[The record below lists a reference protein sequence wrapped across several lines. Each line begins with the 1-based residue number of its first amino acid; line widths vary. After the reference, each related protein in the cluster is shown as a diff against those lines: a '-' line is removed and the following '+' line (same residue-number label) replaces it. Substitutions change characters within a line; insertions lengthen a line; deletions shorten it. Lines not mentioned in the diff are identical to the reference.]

1 MSRKAA
7 AKSSWPRVSD
17 FKCLT
22 PRTHLVMS
30 STARL
35 SIQIPARNID
45 DEEPPLHTPTSVMQ
59 EDGGDADMRKRED
72 EDAAEREAFQRE
84 DIAEFQAWRKRR
96 SFSIFVPSRSPLGM
110 IARSSSSS
118 SASSSSLSSK
128 SSSAAMKRSATP
140 RPPQLC
146 GKRRRAGSAS
156 IPPLVL
162 LSNECVN

>member
-1 MSRKAA
+1 MSR
-7 AKSSWPRVSD
+7 KSSWPRVSD

-22 PRTHLVMS
+22 PRTHLAMS

-96 SFSIFVPSRSPLGM
+96 SFSIFVPSRSPLGI
-110 IARSSSSS
+110 IARSSSS

-162 LSNECVN
+162 LSNECKN